1 MLPERRVAPRYRTYR
16 PIRLQKPGIPRVVET
31 ITKDLSEGG
40 LRCISQTVFPVST
53 ELQIE
58 LLVTTGDEP
67 FTAKGQT
74 AWFRIIPNSDQFDVG
89 IMFLEI
95 SPQNKRLLSICLD
108 RLAQQLPYAPISV

>member
-1 MLPERRVAPRYRTYR
+1 MLSERRTAPRYRTYR
-16 PIRLQKPGIPRVVET
+16 PIRLQKPGIPQVVET

-40 LRCISQTVFPVST
+40 LRCISQTVVPVST

-67 FTAKGQT
+67 FTAKGRT
-74 AWFRIIPNSDQFDVG
+74 AWFRIVPSSDQFDVG
-89 IMFLEI
+89 IIFLEI

-108 RLAQQLPYAPISV
+108 RLSSQSPQIVTSI